1 MRAAVINSFG
11 GPEVLQVIDV
21 PTPEPRRGQ
30 VRVRIA
36 AAAVNPVDV
45 ATAAGV
51 MHQVGNAPERA
62 QTGLGW
68 DLAGTVDAVGPEVT
82 GFAVGDQVIGIL
94 DRVGA
99 PRGSFA
105 DHAIA
110 DAGQLA
116 KAPANAT
123 PVEASTIPLPGLTAW
138 QALAALALKA
148 GQTLF
153 VSGAAGTLGAF
164 TVQLAAA
171 RGIEVIAQGGVDDEE
186 LLRSLGAAHVIR
198 RGEDV
203 GEAVRAIHPSGV
215 DGAVDA
221 AVLGIA
227 SLDTVRNGGAIAMLV
242 GSVPHLRNIT
252 VHDILIH
259 ADAHALAEL
268 VSLAE
273 AGRLDLRVAGTY
285 PLDEIAAAY
294 ERFGKGGLR
303 GRLVLEP

>member
-21 PTPEPRRGQ
+21 ATPEPRRGQ

-45 ATAAGV
+45 ATAAGI
-51 MHQVGNAPERA
+51 MHQVGNAPARA
-62 QTGLGW
+62 ETGLGW

-82 GFAVGDQVIGIL
+82 GYAVGDQVIGIL

-105 DHAIA
+105 EYAIA
-110 DAGQLA
+110 DTGQLA
-116 KAPANAT
+116 KAPATAT
-123 PVEASTIPLPGLTAW
+123 PAEASTIPLPGLTAW
-138 QALAALALKA
+138 QALAALGLKA
-148 GQTLF
+148 GQSLF

-171 RGIEVIAQGGVDDEE
+171 RGIEVLAQGGEGDKE

-198 RGEDV
+198 RGEDA
-203 GEAVRAIHPSGV
+203 GEAVREIHPSGV

-221 AVLGIA
+221 AVIGIA
-227 SLDTVRNGGAIAMLV
+227 ALDTVRNGGGIAMLV
-242 GSVPHLRNIT
+242 GTVPRLRNIT

-259 ADAHALAEL
+259 ADPHALAEL
-268 VSLAE
+268 VSLAD
-273 AGRLDLRVAGTY
+273 AGGLDLRVAGTY
-285 PLDEIAAAY
+285 PLSGIAAAY
-294 ERFGKGGLR
+294 ERFGEGGLR